1 VKKKLLDCLGKLKG
15 NSVCGRLAII
25 FVIVI
30 IVIIVVAL
38 YCFNFID
45 TEEQI
50 TLTSIGSGLIAIT
63 GLYFFYKRLKNQDI
77 QRVDDRFHSAINLL
91 GSSETS
97 ARTGAVYVLHE
108 LALEEDKYRQQIV
121 QILCSHVRSKT
132 SETEYQKT
140 HKERPSN
147 EIQTTLNL
155 LFKEEER
162 GLYTQDFA
170 KVAGFPRA
178 DLSHAYLVKADF
190 GYAQCQE
197 ASFSGA
203 QCQEAIFCG
212 AQCQEAIFSSAQ
224 CQEANFLGA
233 QCQGAVFLFAQ
244 CQRASFSGTQCQE
257 ASFWDAQCQ
266 GANFFNAQCQG
277 ASFWEAQC
285 QGASFWNAQCQGASF
300 ELAQCQGASFSSSQ
314 CQGANFES
322 TQCQGAYAL
331 RGFYSQQELS
341 YKIGKETE
349 FETLQLEGEI
359 AEDVIKNIENSK
371 NYLDD
376 YIQTI
381 IEENTGKKAKY
392 GTPKGCTTGILEDS
406 KELQAI
412 IKKDWKK
419 LEQLNKKQHD

>member
-25 FVIVI
+25 SVIVI
-30 IVIIVVAL
+30 IVVL
-38 YCFNFID
+38 YYFNFID

-77 QRVDDRFHSAINLL
+77 QRVDDRFNSAINLL

>member
-1 VKKKLLDCLGKLKG
+1 
-15 NSVCGRLAII
+15 
-25 FVIVI
+25 
-30 IVIIVVAL
+30 
-38 YCFNFID
+38 FID

-50 TLTSIGSGLIAIT
+50 TLTSIGSGLIAII

-77 QRVDDRFHSAINLL
+77 QRVDDRFNSAINLL

-132 SETEYQKT
+132 SEAAYQKT

-155 LFKEEER
+155 LLKEKEC
-162 GLYTQDFA
+162 GLYTQGFA
-170 KVAGFPRA
+170 KVSGFPRA
-178 DLSHAYLVKADF
+178 DFEHAYLVRAD
-190 GYAQCQE
+190 
-197 ASFSGA
+197 
-203 QCQEAIFCG
+203 
-212 AQCQEAIFSSAQ
+212 
-224 CQEANFLGA
+224 
-233 QCQGAVFLFAQ
+233 
-244 CQRASFSGTQCQE
+244 
-257 ASFWDAQCQ
+257 
-266 GANFFNAQCQG
+266 
-277 ASFWEAQC
+277 
-285 QGASFWNAQCQGASF
+285 FWNAQCQGANF
-300 ELAQCQGASFSSSQ
+300 WDAQCQEANFNDAQCQGAIFWNTQCQRANFWNAQ
-314 CQGANFES
+314 CQGANFWNAQCQGADFWNAQCQGAIFWNAQCQEANFRDAQCQGAIFS
-322 TQCQGAYAL
+322 DAQCQGAIFSDAQCQGAYTPK
-331 RGFYSQQELS
+331 GVSTQTLS
-341 YKIGKETE
+341 SRIGKETE

-381 IEENTGKKAKY
+381 IEDNTGKKAKY
-392 GTPKGCTTGILEDS
+392 GTPKGCITGILENS
-406 KELQAI
+406 EQLQAI

>member
-1 VKKKLLDCLGKLKG
+1 MKKKLLDCLGKLKG

-25 FVIVI
+25 SVIVI
-30 IVIIVVAL
+30 IVVL
-38 YCFNFID
+38 YYFNFID

-77 QRVDDRFHSAINLL
+77 QRVDDRFNSAINLL

-155 LFKEEER
+155 LFKEEEH

-178 DLSHAYLVKADF
+178 DFEHAYLVRADF
-190 GYAQCQE
+190 WKAQCQR
-197 ASFSGA
+197 AVFWN
-203 QCQEAIFCG
+203 
-212 AQCQEAIFSSAQ
+212 AQ
-224 CQEANFLGA
+224 CQEANFN
-233 QCQGAVFLFAQ
+233 
-244 CQRASFSGTQCQE
+244 
-257 ASFWDAQCQ
+257 DAQCQ
-266 GANFFNAQCQG
+266 GAFFWNTQCQRADFLHAQCQG
-277 ASFWEAQC
+277 AN
-285 QGASFWNAQCQGASF
+285 FWNAQCQGAIF
-300 ELAQCQGASFSSSQ
+300 WKAQ
-314 CQGANFES
+314 CQGANFWKAQCQGAIFRDAQCQGAIFS
-322 TQCQGAYAL
+322 DAQCQGAIFSDAQCQGAYTPK
-331 RGFYSQQELS
+331 GVSTQTLS
-341 YKIGKETE
+341 SRIGKETE

-381 IEENTGKKAKY
+381 IEDNTGKKAKY
-392 GTPKGCTTGILEDS
+392 GTPKDCTTGILEDS

-412 IKKDWKK
+412 IEKDWKK